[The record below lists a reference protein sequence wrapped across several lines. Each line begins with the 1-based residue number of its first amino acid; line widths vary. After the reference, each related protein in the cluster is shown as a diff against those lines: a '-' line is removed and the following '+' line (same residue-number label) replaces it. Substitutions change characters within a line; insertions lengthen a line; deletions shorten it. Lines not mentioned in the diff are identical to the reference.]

1 MMNKLLNNTR
11 IISGKLYMVE
21 LNEQPAQLLRVLTDT
36 PTHIIFVME
45 GDNGSNVFER
55 SKQDIKGI
63 YELKDWYE
71 ANGM

>member
-1 MMNKLLNNTR
+1 
-11 IISGKLYMVE
+11 MVE
-21 LNEQPAQLLRVLTDT
+21 LDQQPAKLLRVLTET

-45 GDNGSNVFER
+45 GDIESDVFER
-55 SKQDIKGI
+55 SKQDIQGI

>member
-1 MMNKLLNNTR
+1 MNKLLNNSR
-11 IISGKLYMVE
+11 IISGKIYMVE
-21 LNEQPAQLLRVLTDT
+21 LDQEPAKLLRVLTET

-45 GDNGSNVFER
+45 GENGSNVFER
-55 SKQDIKGI
+55 SKQDIKGV

>member
-1 MMNKLLNNTR
+1 MNKLLNNSR
-11 IISGKLYMVE
+11 IISGKIYMVE
-21 LNEQPAQLLRVLTDT
+21 LDQQPAKLLRVLTET

-45 GDNGSNVFER
+45 GDIESDVFER
-55 SKQDIKGI
+55 SKQDIQGI

>member
-1 MMNKLLNNTR
+1 MNKLLNNSR
-11 IISGKLYMVE
+11 IISGKIYMVE
-21 LNEQPAQLLRVLTDT
+21 LDQEPAKLLRVLTET
-36 PTHIIFVME
+36 PTHIIFVIE

-63 YELKDWYE
+63 YEIKDWYE

>member
-1 MMNKLLNNTR
+1 MNKLLNNSR
-11 IISGKLYMVE
+11 IVSGKIYMVE
-21 LNEQPAQLLRVLTDT
+21 LDQEPAQLLRVLTET
-36 PTHIIFVME
+36 PTHVIFVIE
-45 GDNGSNVFER
+45 GDNGSDVFER

>member
-11 IISGKLYMVE
+11 IISGKIYRVE